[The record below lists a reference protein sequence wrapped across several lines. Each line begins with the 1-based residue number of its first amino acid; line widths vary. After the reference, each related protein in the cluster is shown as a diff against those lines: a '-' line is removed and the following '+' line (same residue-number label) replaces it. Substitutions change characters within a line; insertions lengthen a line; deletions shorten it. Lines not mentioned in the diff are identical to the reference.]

1 MHSNRRTMRLSLLM
15 LGVWIGIGL
24 ITAGAARA
32 ADPAF
37 VGILSLAVEEQG
49 ARHLGLSDEVR
60 ETLRRLVDQRVTEA
74 TTLALSVKDLP
85 PELRAERLAPF
96 VAESE
101 RLGFELLTQE
111 QRSKLNQLRLQRTGM
126 ASLADDEMAR
136 LLGLS
141 DDQRDAVARLM
152 AERAKAMTRGGAAEQ
167 RLARDTHER
176 QLRSVL
182 TREQKSM
189 WDQLAGLGPGPTSAA
204 SPAAAAAQPEPN
216 AAEEAAAAA
225 PADSAPEA
233 PLAEQAPAPAAP
245 AEDAQPAVAAP
256 DEPQPEA
263 GPADAAGEDASSPPA
278 DAASPPAMAA
288 QPADGE
294 VAQQPAVT
302 PAAPDAQP
310 DAAPAAPTELPDTPE
325 DDDSAQGLAQPDPEA
340 VKLRFNFRYQPW
352 QDVLDWLA
360 EQADLSLQSTLVP
373 EGTFNYSDSQAYTP
387 SEAIDLINGVLL
399 PQGYTLVRRGR
410 LLSVM
415 SLEDEVP
422 DVLVEFAPIEKLE
435 GRGEFELVKT
445 VFHLAKLE
453 PTEVEQEIQ
462 QLLGPGR
469 KMVVMPR
476 ARQILVTET
485 VGKLRMIRDVIESAE
500 NPTGIKEKG
509 IVEIKLQFV
518 APEEVLTIAR
528 PLLGLEDGKDVGPE
542 VSIAV
547 DPLGTRIFAT
557 GSRDKIQ
564 ILQELVETVDVK
576 REAATAAVAL
586 EQPQLL
592 THQLGELDPQE
603 ALAVLQ
609 TLLAGLPD
617 VRMSLDAKTKK
628 VIALARPSEHR
639 TIQETIRQLE
649 GEAPQLK
656 VFQVRTMDV
665 KTMAAALTK
674 FFPPAKEGDTSGI
687 TVDADPLSAKLLVH
701 ATPKQLEQVAAF
713 IEQLEGSAAGGSTS
727 TLRFIPLT
735 GSEAVSAVEMAE
747 RLWRGPNQIRMTTPS
762 ETGPG
767 VIDLREVPLD
777 PQAVPEYDPTRPT
790 PGPQRKTTGE
800 NIQPSAAAPAAP
812 ERPRD
817 KVTWQEDEETEPLG
831 TVSHGPFRLT
841 SYRPDGTAQDDAGE
855 LPASAA
861 GMEAADAPRDDAPPV
876 PPASATE
883 PAADAA
889 GPPSD
894 IRIEFTPNGIL
905 ISSEDTVALDEF
917 EEILRTVMPPSAP
930 GTGKNFTVYF
940 LKHCKAEVARQ
951 LISDILGGTS
961 EGGSGGG
968 SLVGDVAANL
978 MGGGGGILGALLGSA
993 GGGDGG
999 VVTTVQVTGPVSI
1012 VADTRLNCLI
1022 VQALPVDVKLIEQL
1036 LKVIDREGSITD
1048 VQTAGKPHVLPIRYL
1063 EAELV
1068 AGLVREAFANRM
1080 VTAGG
1085 GQAGGQPNP
1094 VELIRALRGG
1104 RGGRAEAD
1112 VKSEEAKM
1120 TITVDNRSNSLIV
1133 TAPEPL
1139 FEQVR
1144 ELVELIDIGSP
1155 ELDET
1160 IEIVE
1165 FKSNPDTVQRA
1176 LSAITGA
1183 TTTSPSGSS
1192 RSQSGQRPGGAFG
1205 MPFGTPASGGAVP
1218 FMQRPQGMGGMPG
1231 GFGGFGGMPGLGGQ
1245 RGGMPG
1251 ASGGQRSGMGGMR
1264 GGMPGGTRG
1273 GTQRG
1278 GTRSGAGGRR

>member
-1 MHSNRRTMRLSLLM
+1 MQSNRRTMQLSLLI

-24 ITAGAARA
+24 ITVGAARA

-37 VGILSLAVEEQG
+37 VGILSLAVDEQG

-60 ETLRRLVDQRVTEA
+60 EKLRRLVDQRVTEA
-74 TTLALSVKDLP
+74 TNLALSIKDLP

-141 DDQRDAVARLM
+141 EDQRDAVARLM

-189 WDQLAGLGPGPTSAA
+189 WDQLAGVGPGPASPA
-204 SPAAAAAQPEPN
+204 SPAAAAAQPEPS
-216 AAEEAAAAA
+216 AAEEVEEVVAAVPAA
-225 PADSAPEA
+225 SAPEA
-233 PLAEQAPAPAAP
+233 PRAEQTPAPAAP
-245 AEDAQPAVAAP
+245 TDDAQPAVAAP
-256 DEPQPEA
+256 EEPQPES
-263 GPADAAGEDASSPPA
+263 GPAEAAGEDAPALPA
-278 DAASPPAMAA
+278 DAAF
-288 QPADGE
+288 
-294 VAQQPAVT
+294 
-302 PAAPDAQP
+302 
-310 DAAPAAPTELPDTPE
+310 AAPTELADMWE
-325 DDDSAQGLAQPDPEA
+325 DDDNAPGFAERDPEA

-422 DVLVEFAPIEKLE
+422 DVLVEFVPIEKLE

-469 KMVVMPR
+469 TMVVMSR
-476 ARQILVTET
+476 ARQIMVTET

-509 IVEIKLQFV
+509 IAEIKLQFV

-528 PLLGLEDGKDVGPE
+528 PLLGLEDGKDVGPD

-564 ILQELVETVDVK
+564 ILQELVEKVDIK

-592 THQLGELDPQE
+592 THQLGALDPQE

-628 VIALARPSEHR
+628 IIALARPSEHR

-649 GEAPQLK
+649 GDAPQLK

-674 FFPPAKEGDTSGI
+674 FFPPVKEGDTSGI
-687 TVDADPLSAKLLVH
+687 TVDADPLAGKLLVH
-701 ATPKQLEQVAAF
+701 ATPTQLEQVAAF

-777 PQAVPEYDPTRPT
+777 PQAIPEYDPARPT
-790 PGPQRKTTGE
+790 PGPQRKTTGA
-800 NIQPSAAAPAAP
+800 NIRPSAAAPAAP

-817 KVTWQEDEETEPLG
+817 KVTWQENKEAEPLDA
-831 TVSHGPFRLT
+831 VSHGPFRLT
-841 SYRPDGTAQDDAGE
+841 SYRPDGTARDDAGE

-861 GMEAADAPRDDAPPV
+861 GMEAADAQRDDAPPV
-876 PPASATE
+876 PPVSVTG
-883 PAADAA
+883 PAVSVA

-1048 VQTAGKPHVLPIRYL
+1048 VQTAGKPHILPIRYL

-1080 VTAGG
+1080 VTASG

-1104 RGGRAEAD
+1104 RGGRPEAD

-1133 TAPEPL
+1133 TAPTPL

-1144 ELVELIDIGSP
+1144 ELVELIDVGSP

-1165 FKSNPDTVQRA
+1165 FQSNPETVQRA
-1176 LSAITGA
+1176 LSAITG
-1183 TTTSPSGSS
+1183 TTTSSPSGSS

-1205 MPFGTPASGGAVP
+1205 MPFGIPASGGAAP

-1231 GFGGFGGMPGLGGQ
+1231 GFGGFGAMPGLGGQ

-1251 ASGGQRSGMGGMR
+1251 AGGGQRSGMGGMR
-1264 GGMPGGTRG
+1264 GGMPSGTRG
-1273 GTQRG
+1273 GTQQGGARG
-1278 GTRSGAGGRR
+1278 GAGGRR